1 MAFENFVQPAIPRF
15 DGHYDHWSMLMENFL
30 RSKEYWQVVSGG
42 IAEPAT
48 NSPMTDAQKTEIEG
62 QRLKDLKAK
71 NYLFQAIDRSIL
83 ETILCKDT
91 SQQIWDSM
99 KKKYLGSTRTKRQ
112 QLQALRFEFEM
123 LRMKLGESVSD
134 YFSRTMAIIN
144 KMRIHGEKMEDVT
157 VIEKILRSMT
167 PKFNYVVCSI
177 EESKDLDELSIDEL
191 SADRGRGKG
200 RGVRGVRDGGFH
212 STVSFGDCS
221 TVNVMGKGDINIRT
235 KNGFVET
242 ISNVFY
248 VPDLKSNLLSAGQ
261 LQEKGYI
268 ITIQKGACEIYDPS
282 RGAIAVVQMGSNRLF
297 PLKIDSVQSFLMAE
311 VKDLSWLWHLRYGH
325 LNFGG
330 LKTLQQKHMVTGL
343 PQISIPSQ
351 VCEECV
357 VGKQHRSQ
365 FPQGK
370 SRRAKN
376 VLELVHSDICGLI
389 NPTSNGGKKYL
400 IIFIDDYSRKTWVS
414 FLQEK
419 SEAFSAFKSFKARVE
434 KETGRSI
441 KILRTDRGGEYCSN
455 EFEHFCDDQGI
466 RRELTAAYT
475 PQQNGVSERKNRTIL
490 NMVRSLLAR
499 GKIPKSFW
507 PEAINWSIHVL
518 NKSLTFSVQNM
529 TPEEAWS
536 GRKPVVNHF
545 KIFGCIAYAHVPNE
559 KRKKLDDKGEKCVF
573 LGVSKASKAYKLFN
587 LLTKK
592 IVTTRDVIFDEESTW
607 NWNGQQPTQVI
618 FDNDAEEER
627 QQLLQQQIPTVSIPE
642 SPPNDAPTAAETSST
657 AAKSNVVAESRLRCV
672 F

>member
-1 MAFENFVQPAIPRF
+1 
-15 DGHYDHWSMLMENFL
+15 
-30 RSKEYWQVVSGG
+30 
-42 IAEPAT
+42 
-48 NSPMTDAQKTEIEG
+48 
-62 QRLKDLKAK
+62 
-71 NYLFQAIDRSIL
+71 
-83 ETILCKDT
+83 
-91 SQQIWDSM
+91 M
-99 KKKYLGSTRTKRQ
+99 KKKYQGSTRTKRQ
-112 QLQALRFEFEM
+112 QLQALRSEFET
-123 LRMKLGESVSD
+123 LRMKPGESVSD

-177 EESKDLDELSIDEL
+177 EEWKDLDELSIDEL
-191 SADRGRGKG
+191 QGSLLVHEQKIIQEDKEEQALKASTNNNALTMNRSTDRGRGKG
-200 RGVRGVRDGGFH
+200 RGVRGVRDGE
-212 STVSFGDCS
+212 
-221 TVNVMGKGDINIRT
+221 K
-235 KNGFVET
+235 KEVET
-242 ISNVFY
+242 LLMAAQVNEQPQAEVWYVDTSCSNHMCGN
-248 VPDLKSNLLSAGQ
+248 LKSNLLSAGQ

-282 RGAIAVVQMGSNRLF
+282 RGAIVVVQMASNKLF

-376 VLELVHSDICGLI
+376 VLEL
-389 NPTSNGGKKYL
+389 
-400 IIFIDDYSRKTWVS
+400 
-414 FLQEK
+414 EK

-455 EFEHFCDDQGI
+455 EVEHFCDDQGI

-475 PQQNGVSERKNRTIL
+475 PQQNGVSEKKNRTIL

-507 PEAINWSIHVL
+507 PEVVNWSIHVL
-518 NKSLTFSVQNM
+518 NRSPTFSVQNM
-529 TPEEAWS
+529 TPEKAWS
-536 GRKPVVNHF
+536 GWKPAVDHF
-545 KIFGCIAYAHVPNE
+545 KIFCCIAYAHITDE
-559 KRKKLDDKGEKCVF
+559 KRNKLDDKGEKCVF
-573 LGVSKASKAYKLFN
+573 LGVSEASKAYKLFN
-587 LLTKK
+587 PLTKK
-592 IVTTRDVIFDEESTW
+592 IVTSRDVIFDEESTW

-618 FDNDAEEER
+618 FDNDVEEER

-642 SPPNDAPTAAETSST
+642 SPPNDAPTTAETSST
-657 AAKSNVVAESRLRCV
+657 AAESNVVAES
-672 F
+672 

>member
-1 MAFENFVQPAIPRF
+1 MSHVDWQCRHHAEKKEVETLLMAAQVNEQPQAEVWYVDTGCSNHMCGSKSSF
-15 DGHYDHWSMLMENFL
+15 CFL
-30 RSKEYWQVVSGG
+30 
-42 IAEPAT
+42 
-48 NSPMTDAQKTEIEG
+48 NEG
-62 QRLKDLKAK
+62 FR
-71 NYLFQAIDRSIL
+71 
-83 ETILCKDT
+83 
-91 SQQIWDSM
+91 
-99 KKKYLGSTRTKRQ
+99 
-112 QLQALRFEFEM
+112 
-123 LRMKLGESVSD
+123 
-134 YFSRTMAIIN
+134 
-144 KMRIHGEKMEDVT
+144 
-157 VIEKILRSMT
+157 
-167 PKFNYVVCSI
+167 
-177 EESKDLDELSIDEL
+177 
-191 SADRGRGKG
+191 
-200 RGVRGVRDGGFH
+200 

-282 RGAIAVVQMGSNRLF
+282 RGAIAVVQMASNRLF

-376 VLELVHSDICGLI
+376 VLELVHSDICSPI

-455 EFEHFCDDQGI
+455 EVEHFCDDQGI

-507 PEAINWSIHVL
+507 PKAVNWSIHVL
-518 NKSLTFSVQNM
+518 NRSPTFSVQNM

-536 GRKPVVNHF
+536 GRKPAVDHF
-545 KIFGCIAYAHVPNE
+545 KIFGCIAYAHITYE
-559 KRKKLDDKGEKCVF
+559 KRNKLDDKGEKCVF
-573 LGVSKASKAYKLFN
+573 LGVSEASKAYKLFN
-587 LLTKK
+587 PLTKK
-592 IVTTRDVIFDEESTW
+592 IVTSRDVIFDEESTW
-607 NWNGQQPTQVI
+607 NWNGQQLTQVI

-642 SPPNDAPTAAETSST
+642 SPPNDAPTTAETSST
-657 AAKSNVVAESRLRCV
+657 AAESNVVAESRLRRV
-672 F
+672 